1 MSATHTKSDNT
12 DSYSLFLGALDV
24 INDALSSLQ
33 EKPLIKDIISLMGK
47 QASGKQFGVE
57 IYSDNPD
64 TPHDYYTIRVNNQRL
79 ELVSRGKDAPK
90 IDWKVST
97 AYLQDI
103 NENPQK
109 YVDSPLKL
117 DIDWLKHRLSDA
129 A

>member
-1 MSATHTKSDNT
+1 MSNTTKQEGNT

-24 INDALSSLQ
+24 INEALSSLRD
-33 EKPLIKDIISLMGK
+33 KPLIKDIMSLMDK
-47 QASGKQFGVE
+47 QTAGEKFGVE
-57 IYSDNPD
+57 IYTDNPD
-64 TPHDYYTIRVNNQRL
+64 TPHDYYTVRANNQRL
-79 ELVSRGKDAPK
+79 ELVSRGKDAPS

-97 AYLQDI
+97 EYLQDI

-109 YVDSPLKL
+109 YIDNPLKL